1 MTRLI
6 IIRHGQSMANLDDK
20 FAGQKYDAELS
31 PLGHEQAEL
40 TAKYIVDNYKVDKVY
55 ASDLKRAYATG
66 QHLAEKLGGL
76 EVIKAPGMR
85 EIYAGKWEG
94 MRFDDID
101 LVYTDEFREW
111 KTNIGM
117 SGCTDGE
124 TVAELFDR
132 VSKAITEIAEENP
145 DKTVAIATHAT
156 PIRVFECMCRGMK
169 REDMKDIPWVSNA
182 SVTVAEYENGKFRL
196 ISVSEDSHLGSI
208 KTALPKNV

>member
-6 IIRHGQSMANLDDK
+6 IVRHGQSMANLEDR

-31 PLGHEQAEL
+31 TLGHKQAEL
-40 TAKYIVDNYKVDKVY
+40 TAKYIVGNYKVDKVY

-66 QHLAEKLGGL
+66 QHIAEALGFD
-76 EVIKAPGMR
+76 EVTKTTGMR

-94 MRFDDID
+94 MKFDEID
-101 LVYTDEFREW
+101 LVYTDEFRKW
-111 KTNIGM
+111 KTDIGV
-117 SGCTDGE
+117 SGCTGGE
-124 TVAELFDR
+124 TVEELFVR
-132 VSKAITEIAEENP
+132 VSKAITEIAEENS